1 MTERASVFEAVQ
13 IGVETTPGT
22 AVDANKRLQ
31 GLTVTPGIRSSIN
44 TYKGSGFKFPTV
56 SSLGKEWVEAG
67 VSGPMSYT
75 DLVYLLS
82 GIMGTATITDNGGG
96 VYTWVWTPKIYSG
109 DTPKTY
115 TIETGSVLRAQRFV
129 YGLLTGGTLQINRDE
144 CTFNGS
150 MIAHALE
157 DDVYLST
164 NAKYSIVKS
173 GDVTGGTFTLTI
185 DAATTSAI
193 AYNANAATVQA
204 ALEALTTVGTG
215 NVVCTGGALP
225 STAVVAEF
233 INDLAQTAITMTI
246 NTTSITGGGSMTVT
260 ATAVGAAP
268 TVVDLVPVTSPDVLV
283 YLATT
288 QAGLAGAT
296 ELQRAFAVS
305 IAINNR
311 FGPVWVLNN
320 SRNFGAHVEL
330 APDLSASLLV
340 EADDEGMAQ
349 LPKMRAG
356 DTVWMRVK
364 ATSQTMVAGSTPYS
378 LTIDMATK
386 ITEAADFSDEDG
398 VYAIEWTLTGVS
410 DATWGKAIEATI
422 VNDMSAL

>member
-1 MTERASVFEAVQ
+1 MTERASIFEAVQ
-13 IGVETTPGT
+13 LGVETTPGT
-22 AVDANKRLQ
+22 AVAADKRLQ
-31 GLTVTPGIRSSIN
+31 GLTVTPGIKSSIA

-56 SSLGKEWVEAG
+56 SSLGKEWIEAG

-75 DLVYLLS
+75 DMVYLLS
-82 GIMGTATITDNGGG
+82 GIMGTAAIADGGGG
-96 VYTWVWTPKIYSG
+96 VYTWVFTPKIYSG
-109 DTPKTY
+109 DTPKTF
-115 TIETGSVLRAQRFV
+115 TVETGSVLRAQRFA

-144 CTFNGS
+144 CTFSGS
-150 MIAHALE
+150 MIAHSLE

-173 GDVTGGTFTLTI
+173 GDATGGTFTLTVG
-185 DAATTSAI
+185 AATTDPI
-193 AYNANAATVQA
+193 AYNASAATVQA
-204 ALEALTTVGTG
+204 AIAALSTVGAG
-215 NVVCTGGALP
+215 NVVCTGGVLP
-225 STAVVAEF
+225 STAVVATF
-233 INDLAQTAITMTI
+233 VNDLAQTAVTMTI
-246 NTTSITGGGSMTVT
+246 NTTNITGGGSMTIT

-283 YLATT
+283 YIATS

-296 ELQRAFAVS
+296 ALQRNFAVS
-305 IAINNR
+305 LRLTNR
-311 FGPVWVLNN
+311 FGPVWVLNG
-320 SRNFGAHVEL
+320 SRNFATHVET

-340 EADDEGMAQ
+340 AADDEGMAQ

-356 DTVWMRVK
+356 DTVWLRIK

-378 LTIDMATK
+378 MTIDLATK
-386 ITEAADFSDEDG
+386 ITEAADYSDEDG

-410 DATWGKAIEATI
+410 DPTWGKAIQTTI